1 MLRWGDLTCRDIE
14 RWGGVYELCDCVK
27 IGKDS
32 HVRALGWGYRTGKAL
47 NLRGVARFHCLPR
60 ARAIP
65 FTLIPMSRILIADDD
80 RELCALLTEYLRREG
95 LEVDAVH
102 DGESAL
108 ARLRDAATRPD
119 LMILDVMMPGQNGLD
134 TLRELRLQHRLPV
147 IMLSAR
153 GEPVDRVVGLE
164 LGADDY
170 LSKPCLPRELLAR
183 VRAQLR
189 RHTVEGAG
197 TITIGQLRLL
207 PGERRALVGENEL
220 SLTAA
225 EFLLLLSLAQRAGEV
240 IDKATLTRAA
250 LGRELERFDRS
261 VDVHVSR
268 LRHKLAEADE
278 TSLRIESVRGAGYVL
293 VVGARA

>member
-1 MLRWGDLTCRDIE
+1 
-14 RWGGVYELCDCVK
+14 
-27 IGKDS
+27 
-32 HVRALGWGYRTGKAL
+32 
-47 NLRGVARFHCLPR
+47 
-60 ARAIP
+60 
-65 FTLIPMSRILIADDD
+65 MSRILIVDDD
-80 RELCALLTEYLRREG
+80 RELCALLAEYLRREG
-95 LEVDAVH
+95 LQVDVVH

-108 ARLRDAATRPD
+108 AHLRDPTTRPD

-189 RHTVEGAG
+189 RHTVEGAAAL
-197 TITIGQLRLL
+197 TIGQLRLL
-207 PGERRALVGENEL
+207 PGERRAYVDEQEL
-220 SLTAA
+220 SLTGA
-225 EFLLLLSLAQRAGEV
+225 EFLLLLTLAQRTGEV

-250 LGRELERFDRS
+250 LGREIERFDRS

-293 VVGARA
+293 VVGGARG

>member
-1 MLRWGDLTCRDIE
+1 
-14 RWGGVYELCDCVK
+14 
-27 IGKDS
+27 
-32 HVRALGWGYRTGKAL
+32 
-47 NLRGVARFHCLPR
+47 
-60 ARAIP
+60 
-65 FTLIPMSRILIADDD
+65 MSRILIVDDD
-80 RELCALLTEYLRREG
+80 RELCALLAEYLRREG
-95 LEVDAVH
+95 LQVDVVH

-108 ARLRDAATRPD
+108 ANLRDPATRPD

-189 RHTVEGAG
+189 RHTVEGAAAL
-197 TITIGQLRLL
+197 TIGQLRLL
-207 PGERRALVGENEL
+207 PGERRAYVNEQEL
-220 SLTAA
+220 NLTGA
-225 EFLLLLSLAQRAGEV
+225 EFLLLLTLAQRTGEV

-250 LGRELERFDRS
+250 LGREIERFDRS

-278 TSLRIESVRGAGYVL
+278 TSLRIESIRGAGYVL
-293 VVGARA
+293 VAGGARA